1 MFRSDPNL
9 STVTYIRVS
18 GKDRLFLCPSSHSL
32 FLFYR
37 WQIQVSFPCQVLQA
51 TMLSIL
57 FSYLENVE
65 YQQWLSLRHCW
76 LLYEAILAEC
86 DGSACREGSLP
97 NENLPASLFPL
108 GSELHN
114 WRVSRA
120 SQALLTRYLQA
131 PLKMLREG

>member
-1 MFRSDPNL
+1 MFCKDLIL
-9 STVTYIRVS
+9 SIVTHSIRVHCLR
-18 GKDRLFLCPSSHSL
+18 KRQAVLCPSSHSP
-32 FLFYR
+32 FLYYR

-86 DGSACREGSLP
+86 DVSACREGSLP

-108 GSELHN
+108 GSERHN
-114 WRVSRA
+114 WRVSWA
-120 SQALLTRYLQA
+120 SQRCSHDISK
-131 PLKMLREG
+131 PP

>member
-1 MFRSDPNL
+1 MADP
-9 STVTYIRVS
+9 
-18 GKDRLFLCPSSHSL
+18 G
-32 FLFYR
+32 
-37 WQIQVSFPCQVLQA
+37 QFPRQVLQA

-65 YQQWLSLRHCW
+65 YQQWLSLPHCW

-114 WRVSRA
+114 WRVSWA
-120 SQALLTRYLQA
+120 SQRCLHDIAKPPEDAERGM
-131 PLKMLREG
+131 KRDE

>member
-1 MFRSDPNL
+1 MRLYNDGP
-9 STVTYIRVS
+9 RVLGSSNS
-18 GKDRLFLCPSSHSL
+18 G
-32 FLFYR
+32 

-120 SQALLTRYLQA
+120 SQALLTRSPSPPEDA
-131 PLKMLREG
+131 ERGMKRDE